1 MIHLKILD
9 VDVFRLAVGLEDANP
24 VTCVEIAEPSVENN
38 DIIEKILTC
47 TEVNTRNKIKIR
59 NLGEGPLKV
68 YEIKVMGM
76 M

>member
-1 MIHLKILD
+1 MIHFMFLD
-9 VDVFRLAVGLEDANP
+9 VDVFRLTVGLDDAKP
-24 VTCVEIAEPSVENN
+24 ETCVEIAEPSVENN

-59 NLGEGPLKV
+59 NLGEGSLKV

>member
-9 VDVFRLAVGLEDANP
+9 VDVFRLTVGLDDANP

-47 TEVNTRNKIKIR
+47 SEVNARNKIKIR